1 MMNLRTFI
9 WIIFIFLLVSQSACY
24 ADITYQ
30 GKVIDGDTLEPIEG
44 ALVVAT
50 WQKIRTVLI
59 TRTTEF
65 KDAKE
70 TLTDENGEWSITGPE
85 GYEDKIIP
93 GLLSHIGV
101 WATQRPVFLNY
112 KPGYVTYWSSGCFI
126 AYPYI
131 DRKHNLEGIVFIRIG
146 ATKEEREKYRKK
158 FGRRSPFIPVKDP
171 EKKLRDLDFPFI
183 YPENVKTVGWKRM
196 TGVYNVVGLRK
207 AETREERLDAMSF
220 LFSGKELPLSSK
232 MEREERERL
241 FGADRKKK

>member
-1 MMNLRTFI
+1 MPTLRTVI
-9 WIIFIFLLVSQSACY
+9 WTTFIFLLVSSTACS
-24 ADITYQ
+24 TNRKFS
-30 GKVIDGDTLEPIEG
+30 GKVIDADTLKPIEG

-65 KDAKE
+65 KDIKE
-70 TLTDENGEWSITGPE
+70 TLTDKNGEWSITGPE

-101 WATQRPVFLNY
+101 WATQRPVFLIY
-112 KPGYVTYWSSGCFI
+112 KPGYVTDWSYGCFI

-131 DRKHNLEGIVFIRIG
+131 DRKHNLEGIVFKRIG
-146 ATKEEREKYRKK
+146 ATKEEREEYRKK
-158 FGRRSPFIPVKDP
+158 FGRRSPFIPVKNP
-171 EKKLRDLDFPFI
+171 EKKLRDLDFSFE

-196 TGVYNVVGLRK
+196 TGVYKIVGLRK
-207 AETREERLDAMSF
+207 AKTREERLEAMRS
-220 LFSGKELPLSSK
+220 LFSGKKIPLSSK

-241 FGADRKKK
+241 FGTARRKK